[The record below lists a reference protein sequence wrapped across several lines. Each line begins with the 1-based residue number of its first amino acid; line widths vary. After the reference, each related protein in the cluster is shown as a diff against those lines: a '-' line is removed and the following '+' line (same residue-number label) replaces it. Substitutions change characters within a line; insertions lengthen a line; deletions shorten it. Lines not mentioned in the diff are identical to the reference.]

1 MGFQATLTCDWGVN
15 HITRDPDCLY
25 RLGRICRSHNQSL
38 QSVLQRAMKATA

>member
-15 HITRDPDCLY
+15 HITRDSACLY